1 MSAAKKTAAGAG
13 LVLLALCLNN
23 AAPSYLQYQMS
34 PIAVQV
40 MESYNISM
48 EQFSSLFTSPMIPA
62 ILFSLAAGLLF
73 DKLGPVKVMRI
84 GVLIAAIGGFIRL
97 YTGGGYM
104 ALFVGTLMTGFSA
117 AFINAGQAKIVAG
130 FYPPALMQS
139 KIGLINAS
147 STAAMIISMATTA
160 YFTSVSTA
168 FMVAAVFMAIAAISW
183 FLFGKNPETA
193 EEHTESAQKSFGEL
207 FRASARS
214 RQVWLMAFSLFC
226 VLAGQV
232 IMSSWA
238 PTALQSIGMAAETAG
253 YMGSLY
259 TAGNFISCFLGP
271 ALVKKLGS
279 IRKVVLIFGI
289 IAVAG
294 LIISWQVSNPILC
307 GILMVL
313 TGIAIGGNIPLAMGD
328 IINFKGIGSE
338 YVGTA
343 SGLVATIQLLGAVVL
358 PSYVLIPIAG
368 GNFNTLFMLAAV
380 CMAISAVLGYLAHSN

>member
-1 MSAAKKTAAGAG
+1 MSAAKKAAGAG
-13 LVLLALCLNN
+13 LVLVALCLNN

-40 MESYNISM
+40 MDSYNISM

-84 GVLIAAIGGFIRL
+84 GVLIAAIGGFVRL
-97 YTGGGYM
+97 YIGGGYITLL
-104 ALFVGTLMTGFSA
+104 AGTLMTGFSA

-130 FYPPALMQS
+130 FYPPEQMQS
-139 KIGLINAS
+139 KIGIINAS
-147 STAAMIISMATTA
+147 STAAMIITMATTA
-160 YFTSVSTA
+160 YFSSVSTA
-168 FMVAAVFMAIAAISW
+168 FLTAAVFMVIAAASW

-193 EEHTESAQKSFGEL
+193 EKHTELTQKSFGEL
-207 FRASARS
+207 VKVSARS

-232 IMSSWA
+232 VMSSWA

-271 ALVKKLGS
+271 ALAKKLGS

-289 IAVAG
+289 IAVVG
-294 LIISWQVSNPILC
+294 LIISWRISNPILC
-307 GILMVL
+307 GILMVFS
-313 TGIAIGGNIPLAMGD
+313 GIAIGGNIPLAMGD

-358 PSYVLIPIAG
+358 PSYVLIPVAG
-368 GNFNTLFMLAAV
+368 GSFSILFILAAV
-380 CMAISAVLGYLAHSN
+380 CMAVSAVLGYLAHSN